1 MKSALAL
8 VVMVFALQGC
18 TVIQATRYS
27 VERYCSLPE
36 EPRKVTRAAVAKA
49 LMPNRVEIT
58 CYD

>member
-1 MKSALAL
+1 MKRLAAGVTALL
-8 VVMVFALQGC
+8 MLQGC

-36 EPRKVTRAAVAKA
+36 EPRKVTRAAVARS
-49 LMPNRVEIT
+49 LTPNRVEIT